1 MKLPRDIN
9 AEELIKALIR
19 IGYKQTRQTG
29 SHIRLS
35 IQVNSIEHNLT
46 IPNHKP
52 IRIGTLNNIIL
63 DIAKHLNISKNKLIE
78 ELF

>member
-9 AEELIKALIR
+9 AEELIKALVR

-35 IQVNSIEHNLT
+35 IQLNFIEHSLT

>member
-9 AEELIKALIR
+9 AEELIKALIK

-35 IQVNSIEHNLT
+35 IQLSSTEHHLT

-52 IRIGTLNNIIL
+52 IRIGTLNNIL
-63 DIAKHLNISKNKLIE
+63 
-78 ELF
+78 